1 MNSTQ
6 TSLGRLVIASVFAAL
21 AGLVVPASAI
31 SFNLYSE
38 DSTLRSGNL
47 TSEFYQAE
55 PDGDRIEKESGTAAS
70 LYSATAGGSS
80 STSGGG
86 FWVEIAFGTSPQPVL
101 TSAFLKASNSYL
113 LWDATDL
120 AAFNS
125 GTFTSIIIWN
135 SRILNN
141 TRKAYKETS
150 HAGFLGT
157 LGEPPTDSPVGGVS
171 VPDAGSTLLLL
182 GAGLT
187 GVGFLRRRI
196 GC

>member
-1 MNSTQ
+1 M
-6 TSLGRLVIASVFAAL
+6 
-21 AGLVVPASAI
+21 
-31 SFNLYSE
+31 
-38 DSTLRSGNL
+38 
-47 TSEFYQAE
+47 
-55 PDGDRIEKESGTAAS
+55 
-70 LYSATAGGSS
+70 
-80 STSGGG
+80 
-86 FWVEIAFGTSPQPVL
+86 EIAFGTSPQPVL